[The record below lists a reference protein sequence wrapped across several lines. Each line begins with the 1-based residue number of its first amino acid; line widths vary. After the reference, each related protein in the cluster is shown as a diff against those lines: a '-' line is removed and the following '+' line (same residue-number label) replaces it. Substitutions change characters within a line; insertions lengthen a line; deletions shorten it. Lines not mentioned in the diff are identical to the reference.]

1 MTCSE
6 RDTDLLL
13 LAHGEGDLWRRL
25 GTLIHLWR
33 CASCRQ
39 RYRDFTAVSALLAKA
54 TQPVVGTSAPFRG
67 MAFGMR
73 PAIAIAVLLLA
84 TLLFAASLLAAHY
97 GNGGVSCQRL
107 PPGGATKS
115 KMPCAPDLPNDHC
128 R

>member
-1 MTCSE
+1 MSCSE
-6 RDTDLLL
+6 RDADLLL

-25 GTLIHLWR
+25 GTCTHLWR

-39 RYRDFTAVSALLAKA
+39 RFRDFTAVSALLARA
-54 TQPVVGTSAPFRG
+54 TQPVVGVPVPFRG

-73 PAIAIAVLLLA
+73 PAIAMAVLFLV
-84 TLLFAASLLAAHY
+84 TLLLAASLLAAHY
-97 GNGGVSCQRL
+97 GSGGVSCERA
-107 PPGGATKS
+107 PGGHGKV